1 MLMADPINNQKAP
14 QVYASAIKTVWCPG
28 CGNHA
33 ISAALTKALS
43 SLGIEKSKVLM
54 VSGIGC
60 SSVMPHSFS
69 TYGIDSLHGRLLP
82 VAEGAKLA
90 NDELTVIGTGGDGD
104 GYGIGV
110 GHLIHA
116 ARRNID
122 MTYIVGNNEIYGLT
136 TGQASP
142 TTKMGTKTKSTPFGD
157 IETPLNPLMLAISAG
172 VTYVAR
178 AFAGDPAQLTELIKN
193 GIAHRGFA
201 LIDVLSPCVTFNG
214 ADRYDWFRKRVCKI
228 DQSHDPSN
236 LEKALLKAA
245 ECDTSNWEKISVGLF
260 YKAEK
265 PAYSELDMTLKNG
278 PLVKQ
283 PLLPSKEDLRQLTD
297 EFR

>member
-1 MLMADPINNQKAP
+1 MQDNDPKAP
-14 QVYASAIKTVWCPG
+14 QVYTSAIKPVWCPG

-33 ISAALTKALS
+33 ISNAINRALTD
-43 SLGIEKSKVLM
+43 LGVKKDSVLI

-60 SSVMPHSFS
+60 ASVMPHSFS
-69 TYGIDSLHGRLLP
+69 TYGIDTLHGRLLP

-90 NDELTVIGTGGDGD
+90 NNDLTVIGTGGDGD

-178 AFAGDPAQLTELIKN
+178 AFAGDPVQMAELVKN
-193 GIAHRGFA
+193 GISHKGFA
-201 LIDVLSPCVTFNG
+201 LIDVLSPCVSFNG
-214 ADRYDWFRKRVCKI
+214 ADRYEWLRKRVYKI
-228 DQSHDPSN
+228 DQSHDASS
-236 LEKALLKAA
+236 LEAALLKSA
-245 ECDTSNWEKISVGLF
+245 ECDTSGWEKIPTGVF
-260 YKAEK
+260 YNVEK
-265 PAYSELDMTLKNG
+265 PNYNDLDIILKKG

-283 PLLPSKEDLRQLTD
+283 TLAPSADELRQLTD

>member
-1 MLMADPINNQKAP
+1 MMFMPMKDNDPNAP
-14 QVYASAIKTVWCPG
+14 QVYTSAIKPVWCPG

-33 ISAALTKALS
+33 ISNALNKAFTELK
-43 SLGIEKSKVLM
+43 LDKSRILI

-60 SSVMPHSFS
+60 ASVMPHSFS

-122 MTYIVGNNEIYGLT
+122 MTYRVGNNEIYGLT

-157 IETPLNPLMLAISAG
+157 IEVPLNPLMLAISAG

-178 AFAGDPAQLTELIKN
+178 AFAGDPVQMAEIVKN
-193 GIAHRGFA
+193 GITHKGFA

-214 ADRYDWFRKRVCKI
+214 SDRYEWYRKRVYKL
-228 DQSHDPSN
+228 DQSHDASN
-236 LEKALLKAA
+236 LEAAIVKAA
-245 ECDTSNWEKISVGLF
+245 ECDTSNWEKIPTGVF
-260 YKAEK
+260 YKAER
-265 PAYSELDMTLKNG
+265 PMYNNLDITLKSG

-283 PLLPSKEDLRQLTD
+283 PMPSKEQIGEMLK
-297 EFR
+297 EFQ

>member
-1 MLMADPINNQKAP
+1 MAQMKDNDPKAP
-14 QVYASAIKTVWCPG
+14 QVYTSEIKPVWCPG

-33 ISAALTKALS
+33 ISNAINRALTD
-43 SLGIEKSKVLM
+43 LGVNKDNVLI

-60 SSVMPHSFS
+60 ASVMPHSFS
-69 TYGIDSLHGRLLP
+69 TYGIDTLHGRLLP

-178 AFAGDPAQLTELIKN
+178 AFAGDPVQMAELVKN
-193 GIAHRGFA
+193 GISHKGFA
-201 LIDVLSPCVTFNG
+201 LIDVLSPCVSFNG
-214 ADRYDWFRKRVCKI
+214 ADRYEWLRKRVYKI
-228 DQSHDPSN
+228 DQGHDASS
-236 LEKALLKAA
+236 LEAALLKSA
-245 ECDTSNWEKISVGLF
+245 ECDTSGWEKIPTGVF
-260 YKAEK
+260 YNVEK
-265 PAYSELDMTLKNG
+265 PDYNDLDIILKEG
-278 PLVKQ
+278 PLVKRE
-283 PLLPSKEDLRQLTD
+283 LAPSNDELRQLTD

>member
-1 MLMADPINNQKAP
+1 MKDNDPNAP
-14 QVYASAIKTVWCPG
+14 QVYTSAIKPVWCPG

-33 ISAALTKALS
+33 ISNAIGKALTELN
-43 SLGIEKSKVLM
+43 IEKSNVLI

-60 SSVMPHSFS
+60 ASVMPHSFS
-69 TYGIDSLHGRLLP
+69 TYGIDTLHGRLLP

-90 NDELTVIGTGGDGD
+90 NGDLTVIGTGGDGD

-142 TTKMGTKTKSTPFGD
+142 TTKIGTKTKSTPFGD
-157 IETPLNPLMLAISAG
+157 IETPLNPLLLAISAG

-178 AFAGDPAQLTELIKN
+178 AFAGDPVQMAEIVKN
-193 GIAHRGFA
+193 GITHKGFA
-201 LIDVLSPCVTFNG
+201 LIDVLSPCVSFNG
-214 ADRYDWFRKRVCKI
+214 PDRYDWLRKRVYKI
-228 DQSHDPSN
+228 DQSHDSSSF
-236 LEKALLKAA
+236 EAALLKAA
-245 ECDTSNWEKISVGLF
+245 ECDTSNWEKIPTGVF
-260 YKAEK
+260 YNANK
-265 PAYSELDMTLKNG
+265 PDYNELDMVLKKG

-283 PLLPSKEDLRQLTD
+283 TLEPSKEELRQLTD